1 MGFTSQSPRM
11 KPTDRLTMLSSKANT
26 KGLLNDGTFLAI
38 HYALSRTDLLF
49 EVLKEYLK

>member
-11 KPTDRLTMLSSKANT
+11 KPTDRLTMLSSNADT
-26 KGLLNDGTFLAI
+26 KRLLHDGTFLAI
-38 HYALSRTDLLF
+38 HYALSRTDLTF